1 MPSCYP
7 CEMLETRREMAERHV
22 RRGREIVLRQQ
33 QLLAQGRA
41 RGRHTETEE
50 LLLEAFERSLAIF
63 EQDLNAVRKDDRP
76 PSPRA

>member
-1 MPSCYP
+1 
-7 CEMLETRREMAERHV
+7 MLETRREMAERHV

-41 RGRHTETEE
+41 RGRPTETEE